1 VSPASFEEF
10 LSELTSLSTAAGAGT
25 PALDP
30 EIVREAGAAAQALA
44 GLQTV
49 NRETIAEI
57 VRAHPQ
63 WVPFL
68 ASCAGL
74 GLEQLK
80 RQLQR
85 LARTSGWTRLAQK
98 EPERLVAVLD
108 EAFGLIDQI
117 RMQREQTW
125 TFADVLVERY
135 VWSRRRASTSVLQG
149 RRLENVVEEV
159 VASIMGDRYV
169 MRTKFIGRGGE
180 EAPCDFAIPDD
191 GTDALI
197 IGAVKGFNSTGSK
210 LSDAVREIDR
220 MASVRLPRQFVFAF
234 VDGIGWLGRQ
244 ADLKRIYD
252 LWITHA
258 IDGLYSLARTEAFRQ
273 DLTDAA
279 RRLGLFG

>member
-1 VSPASFEEF
+1 MSPASFEEF

-25 PALDP
+25 PALEP
-30 EIVREAGAAAQALA
+30 ELVREAAAAAQALA
-44 GLQTV
+44 SLETIT
-49 NRETIAEI
+49 RETIAEVI
-57 VRAHPQ
+57 RAHPD

-85 LARTSGWTRLAQK
+85 LVRTSGWTRLAQR

-108 EAFGLIDQI
+108 DAFGLIEQI
-117 RMQREQTW
+117 RTQREQTW
-125 TFADVLVERY
+125 TFADVLLERY
-135 VWSRRRASTSVLQG
+135 IWSRRRASTSILQG
-149 RRLENVVEEV
+149 RRLENVVEEI
-159 VASIMGDRYV
+159 VASIMADRYV
-169 MRTKFIGRGGE
+169 MRTKFVGRGGE

-191 GTDALI
+191 GPAALI

-210 LSDAVREIDR
+210 LSDAVREIER

-244 ADLKRIYD
+244 ADLRRIYD
-252 LWITHA
+252 LWVTHA
-258 IDGLYSLARTEAFRQ
+258 IDGLYSLARIEAFRT

-279 RRLGLFG
+279 KRLGL